1 MSNIEFTRIGT
12 IEATGER
19 PITDAMTGR
28 ELRER
33 LIRIEGMMHSLAAL
47 AIELRAA
54 LRALPMPPPDS
65 Q

>member
-1 MSNIEFTRIGT
+1 MS
-12 IEATGER
+12 
-19 PITDAMTGR
+19 DH

-54 LRALPMPPPDS
+54 LRALPMPPAEKGEIS
-65 Q
+65 

>member
-1 MSNIEFTRIGT
+1 M
-12 IEATGER
+12 
-19 PITDAMTGR
+19 TDK

-33 LIRIEGMMHSLAAL
+33 LIRIEGMMHSLAEL

-54 LRALPMPPPDS
+54 LRALPMPAPVQDDGDS